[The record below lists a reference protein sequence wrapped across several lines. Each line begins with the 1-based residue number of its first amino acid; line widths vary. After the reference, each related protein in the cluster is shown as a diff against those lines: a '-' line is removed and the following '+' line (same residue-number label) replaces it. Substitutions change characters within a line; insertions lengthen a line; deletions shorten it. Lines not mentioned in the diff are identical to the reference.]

1 MIPVPASG
9 LLESVEGEE
18 ATRATPNITELHIT
32 ARLHDYIAAWPTG
45 SSYLGF
51 LFARA
56 ETAEDVEMAL
66 RAAHAKL
73 RFAIRE
79 RLAVEHPA
87 TRRVVG

>member
-1 MIPVPASG
+1 
-9 LLESVEGEE
+9 
-18 ATRATPNITELHIT
+18 
-32 ARLHDYIAAWPTG
+32 
-45 SSYLGF
+45 

-56 ETAEDVEMAL
+56 ERAEDVERAL
-66 RAAHAKL
+66 RLAHGKL